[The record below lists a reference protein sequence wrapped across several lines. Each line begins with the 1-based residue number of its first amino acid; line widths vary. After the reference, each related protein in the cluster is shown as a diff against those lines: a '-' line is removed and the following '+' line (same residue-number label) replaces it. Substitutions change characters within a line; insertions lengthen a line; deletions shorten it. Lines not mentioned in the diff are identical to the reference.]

1 MNFRELKRLYEAEGA
16 ANTCSRLTEAIQAN
30 HLRAEDF
37 SLRECARAFCGEQ
50 FVENLNPRGKSG
62 GLPLLEAGDAVS
74 VASFSNITGQI
85 VYSKIMQ
92 AYANPAF
99 VMSSI
104 VPNVPTTLSG
114 EKIPG
119 MTQIGDQAETVR
131 EGKEYPTAGFTE
143 DYVETPATTKRGL
156 IVPVTKEAIYFDRT
170 NLILQRASQVG
181 EWLATNKEK
190 RLVDLLIGA
199 TNNYKWKST
208 TYSTYQTSTPWIN
221 KKSSQD
227 LVDWTDIDAALQLFA
242 DMRDPHTGE
251 PILMMAD
258 TLICMPARFM
268 AAKRV
273 LNATETRFGDG
284 ASATTQT
291 VAANPVAGMFRILQS
306 VLAYARLQSELS
318 QSAADSGKYW
328 FIGDFRKAFAY
339 MENWPVT
346 VVQAPANGEDEF
358 NRDIVAKYKAS
369 ERGAAAVMEPRAVI
383 MNYEA

>member
-1 MNFRELKRLYEAEGA
+1 MKFRELKRLYESEGA
-16 ANTCSRLTEAIQAN
+16 ERTCSRLTEAIQAK

-50 FVENLNPRGKSG
+50 FVENLNPRSKAG

-74 VASFSNITGQI
+74 VAAFSNITGQI
-85 VYSKIMQ
+85 VYSRIMQ
-92 AYANPAF
+92 AYQNPAF

-119 MTQIGDQAETVR
+119 MTQIGDQAEVVT

-156 IVPVTKEAIYFDRT
+156 IVPVTKEAVFFDRT
-170 NLILQRASQVG
+170 NLILQRASDVG
-181 EWLATNKEK
+181 TWLATNKEK
-190 RLVDLLIGA
+190 RLVDILIGKVN
-199 TNNYKWKST
+199 TYKWKGT
-208 TYSTYQTSTPWIN
+208 TYNTYNTSTPWIN
-221 KKSSQD
+221 SKSSND
-227 LVDWTDIDAALQLFA
+227 LVDWTDIDNVLQLFA

-251 PILMMAD
+251 PILMMAN

-273 LNATETRFGDG
+273 LNATEIRFNDG
-284 ASATTQT
+284 ASNSTQT
-291 VAANPVAGMFRILQS
+291 VAANPVSGMFNIQQS

-318 QSAADSGKYW
+318 VSAANAGKYYY
-328 FIGDFRKAFAY
+328 IGDFQKAFAY

-358 NRDIVAKYKAS
+358 SRDIVAKYKAS
-369 ERGAAAVMEPRAVI
+369 ERGAAAVMEPRCVVQS
-383 MNYEA
+383 YEA